1 MIGKIWKKSKLNS
14 ERICKMW
21 KKAKLNSKKI
31 WKIQMHIP
39 NQTLGATSDLAINV
53 PQNIKET
60 IQKGEYVDISVLLT
74 NNQHNTDTNQKVIIL
89 GEATKRFHSSQWSK
103 K

>member
-39 NQTLGATSDLAINV
+39 NQTLGAKHTFLSQTELTRTGI
-53 PQNIKET
+53 
-60 IQKGEYVDISVLLT
+60 IS
-74 NNQHNTDTNQKVIIL
+74 NSYNEMF
-89 GEATKRFHSSQWSK
+89 EA
-103 K
+103 